1 VVESAS
7 ESLPNIQLEHVE
19 SGTGRLVTSLDSG
32 DPNGSNKFLPGD
44 VLFSKLRPY
53 LAKSLLV
60 TEPLQGSSEFLCLR
74 PAATTEARYLTYL
87 TRSRPWLDH
96 AVLTSYGTK
105 MPRTSWEQMAD
116 LRIPLPQLEEQ
127 RRIADFLD
135 DQVARID
142 RIIAHRGRQSSLVEC
157 AFWSDC
163 DEALRDLPR
172 VPVRRLVREIVV
184 GIVIQPSKLYSDD
197 EDGVPALRGM
207 NVRAGFISTSDL
219 VKITPGGHADN
230 PRSTLKRGDVV
241 VVRTGDA
248 GASSVVP
255 PEADGWNCIDILVA
269 RPSDAL
275 SSGFL
280 EIVLNASRKSADVA
294 AASSGSIQQHFGVD
308 ALAGL
313 PVPFASASVQ
323 AEVVDRVQ
331 RARASRDSAQQALRR
346 SIALLTE
353 YKHSLITAAV
363 TGELDVTTASSGIP
377 G

>member
-1 VVESAS
+1 
-7 ESLPNIQLEHVE
+7 
-19 SGTGRLVTSLDSG
+19 
-32 DPNGSNKFLPGD
+32 
-44 VLFSKLRPY
+44 
-53 LAKSLLV
+53 
-60 TEPLQGSSEFLCLR
+60 
-74 PAATTEARYLTYL
+74 
-87 TRSRPWLDH
+87 
-96 AVLTSYGTK
+96 
-105 MPRTSWEQMAD
+105 
-116 LRIPLPQLEEQ
+116 
-127 RRIADFLD
+127 
-135 DQVARID
+135 
-142 RIIAHRGRQSSLVEC
+142 
-157 AFWSDC
+157 
-163 DEALRDLPR
+163 
-172 VPVRRLVREIVV
+172 
-184 GIVIQPSKLYSDD
+184 
-197 EDGVPALRGM
+197 M

-275 SSGFL
+275 SSEFL